1 MKVKINAKKF
11 TVDDRTRE
19 YINKKLAKLDK
30 FFPTDTEAT
39 VSLFGRRGEERVE
52 LTIQKN
58 GTLFRAEVAD
68 NEYESALIKAVEI
81 IERQIRKNRTRLEKK
96 IHLPKETFAEMDVSA
111 DTEDEITVS
120 KVKKFEILP
129 MTVEEAILQMN
140 LLSHEFYLFRNAE
153 SGVLNVVYKRKEN
166 DYGVIE
172 PVE

>member
-1 MKVKINAKKF
+1 MKIKINAKKF

-19 YINKKLAKLDK
+19 FIDKKLAKLDK
-30 FFPTDTEAT
+30 FFPTDTEAI

-58 GTLFRAEVAD
+58 GTIFRAEVAE
-68 NEYESALIKAVEI
+68 NEYEAALIKAI
-81 IERQIRKNRTRLEKK
+81 DRIERQIRKNRTRLEKK
-96 IHLPKETFAEMDVSA
+96 IHSPKDTFVETEPLEA
-111 DTEDEITVS
+111 EDEI
-120 KVKKFEILP
+120 KVTKTKKFEIVP

-153 SGVLNVVYKRKEN
+153 SGMLNVVYKRKEN

-172 PVE
+172 PIE

>member
-1 MKVKINAKKF
+1 MKIKINAKKF

-19 YINKKLAKLDK
+19 YIDKKLAKLDK

-58 GTLFRAEVAD
+58 GTIFRAEVAD
-68 NEYESALIKAVEI
+68 NEYETALIKAVEI

-96 IHLPKETFAEMDVSA
+96 IHLPKETFVEADIAEV
-111 DTEDEITVS
+111 EDEI
-120 KVKKFEILP
+120 KVTKTKKFEIVP

-153 SGVLNVVYKRKEN
+153 SGMLNVVYKRKEN

-172 PVE
+172 PIE

>member
-1 MKVKINAKKF
+1 MKIKINAKKF

-19 YINKKLAKLDK
+19 FIDKKLAKLDK

-58 GTLFRAEVAD
+58 GTIFRAEVAE
-68 NEYESALIKAVEI
+68 NEYETALIKAI
-81 IERQIRKNRTRLEKK
+81 DRIERQIRKNRTRLEKK
-96 IHLPKETFAEMDVSA
+96 IHIPKETFVEEDVNES
-111 DTEDEITVS
+111 EDEI
-120 KVKKFEILP
+120 KVTKTKKFEIVP

-153 SGVLNVVYKRKEN
+153 SGMLNVVYKRKEN

-172 PVE
+172 PIE

>member
-1 MKVKINAKKF
+1 MKIKINAKKF

-19 YINKKLAKLDK
+19 FIDKKLAKLDK

-58 GTLFRAEVAD
+58 GTIFRAEVAD
-68 NEYESALIKAVEI
+68 NEYETALIKAVEI

-96 IHLPKETFAEMDVSA
+96 IHLPKETFVEADIAEV
-111 DTEDEITVS
+111 EDEI
-120 KVKKFEILP
+120 KVTKTKKFEIVP

-153 SGVLNVVYKRKEN
+153 SGMLNVVYKRKEN

-172 PVE
+172 PIE

>member
-1 MKVKINAKKF
+1 MKVKINARKF

-58 GTLFRAEVAD
+58 GTIFRAEVAE
-68 NEYESALIKAVEI
+68 NEYETALIKAIER

-96 IHLPKETFAEMDVSA
+96 IHIPKETFVEADIAEV
-111 DTEDEITVS
+111 EDEI
-120 KVKKFEILP
+120 KVTKTKKFEIVP

-153 SGVLNVVYKRKEN
+153 SGMLNVVYKRKEN

-172 PVE
+172 PIE

>member
-1 MKVKINAKKF
+1 MKVKINARKF

-19 YINKKLAKLDK
+19 YIDKKLAKLDK

-39 VSLFGRRGEERVE
+39 VSLFGRKGEERVE

-58 GTLFRAEVAD
+58 GTIFRAEVSD

-96 IHLPKETFAEMDVSA
+96 IHLPKETFVDA
-111 DTEDEITVS
+111 DITDAEDEITVT

-140 LLSHEFYLFRNAE
+140 LLSHDFYLFRNAE
-153 SGVLNVVYKRKEN
+153 SGMLNVVYKRKEN

>member
-1 MKVKINAKKF
+1 MKIKINAKKF

-19 YINKKLAKLDK
+19 YIGKKLAKLDK

-39 VSLFGRRGEERVE
+39 VSLFGKRGEERVE

-58 GTLFRAEVAD
+58 GTIFRAEVAE
-68 NEYESALIKAVEI
+68 NEYETALIKAI
-81 IERQIRKNRTRLEKK
+81 DRIERQIRKNRTRLEKK
-96 IHLPKETFAEMDVSA
+96 IHIPKDTFVEAEPFEA
-111 DTEDEITVS
+111 EDEI
-120 KVKKFEILP
+120 KVTKTKKFEIVP

-153 SGVLNVVYKRKEN
+153 SGMLNVVYKRKEN

-172 PVE
+172 PIE

>member
-1 MKVKINAKKF
+1 MKIKINAKKF

-19 YINKKLAKLDK
+19 FIDKKFAKLDK

-39 VSLFGRRGEERVE
+39 VSLFGKRGEERVE

-58 GTLFRAEVAD
+58 GTLFRAEVAE
-68 NEYESALIKAVEI
+68 NEYESALIKAI
-81 IERQIRKNRTRLEKK
+81 DRIERQIRKNRTRLEKR
-96 IHLPKETFAEMDVSA
+96 IHIPKDTFVESEPLEA
-111 DTEDEITVS
+111 EDEI
-120 KVKKFEILP
+120 KVTKTKKFEIVP

-153 SGVLNVVYKRKEN
+153 SGMLNVVYKRKEN

-172 PVE
+172 PIE

>member
-1 MKVKINAKKF
+1 MKIKINAKKF

-19 YINKKLAKLDK
+19 YIDKKLAKLDK

-58 GTLFRAEVAD
+58 GTIFRAEVAD
-68 NEYESALIKAVEI
+68 NEYETALIKAVEI

-96 IHLPKETFAEMDVSA
+96 IHLPKETFVEAELA
-111 DTEDEITVS
+111 ETEDEI
-120 KVKKFEILP
+120 KVTKTKKFEIVP

-153 SGVLNVVYKRKEN
+153 SGMLNVVYKRKEN

-172 PVE
+172 PIE

>member
-1 MKVKINAKKF
+1 MKIKINAKKF

-19 YINKKLAKLDK
+19 YIDKKLAKLDK

-58 GTLFRAEVAD
+58 GTIFRAEVAE
-68 NEYESALIKAVEI
+68 NEYETALIKAI
-81 IERQIRKNRTRLEKK
+81 DRIERQIRKNRTRLEKK
-96 IHLPKETFAEMDVSA
+96 IHIPKDTFVEAEPFEA
-111 DTEDEITVS
+111 EDEI
-120 KVKKFEILP
+120 KVTKTKKFEIVP

-153 SGVLNVVYKRKEN
+153 SGMLNVVYKRKEN

-172 PVE
+172 PIE

>member
-1 MKVKINAKKF
+1 MKIKINAKKF

-19 YINKKLAKLDK
+19 YIDKKLAQLDK

-39 VSLFGRRGEERVE
+39 VSLFGKRGEERVE

-58 GTLFRAEVAD
+58 GTIFRAEVAE
-68 NEYESALIKAVEI
+68 NEYETALIKAI
-81 IERQIRKNRTRLEKK
+81 DRIERQIRKNRTRLEKK
-96 IHLPKETFAEMDVSA
+96 IHIPKDTFVEAEPIEA
-111 DTEDEITVS
+111 EDEI
-120 KVKKFEILP
+120 KVTKTKKFEIVP

-153 SGVLNVVYKRKEN
+153 SGMLNVVYKRKEN

-172 PVE
+172 PIE

>member
-1 MKVKINAKKF
+1 MKIKINAKKF

-19 YINKKLAKLDK
+19 FIDKKLAKLDK

-39 VSLFGRRGEERVE
+39 VSLFGKRGEERVE

-58 GTLFRAEVAD
+58 GTIFRAEVAE
-68 NEYESALIKAVEI
+68 NEYETALIKAIER

-96 IHLPKETFAEMDVSA
+96 IHIPKETFVEADIAEV
-111 DTEDEITVS
+111 EDEI
-120 KVKKFEILP
+120 KVTKTKKFEIVP

-153 SGVLNVVYKRKEN
+153 SGMLNVVYKRKEN

-172 PVE
+172 PIE

>member
-1 MKVKINAKKF
+1 MKIKINAKKF

-19 YINKKLAKLDK
+19 YIDKKLAKLDK

-58 GTLFRAEVAD
+58 GTIFRAEVAD
-68 NEYESALIKAVEI
+68 NEYETALIKAVEI

-96 IHLPKETFAEMDVSA
+96 IHLPKETFVEADLAE
-111 DTEDEITVS
+111 TEDEI
-120 KVKKFEILP
+120 KVTKTKKFEIVP

-153 SGVLNVVYKRKEN
+153 SGMLNVVYKRKEN

-172 PVE
+172 PIE

>member
-1 MKVKINAKKF
+1 MKAKINARKF
-11 TVDDRTRE
+11 TVDDKTRE

-39 VSLFGRRGEERVE
+39 VSLFGRKGEERVE

-58 GTLFRAEVAD
+58 GTIFRAEVSD
-68 NEYESALIKAVEI
+68 TEYESAMIKAVEI

-96 IHLPKETFAEMDVSA
+96 IHLPKETFVDADVT
-111 DTEDEITVS
+111 DTEDEITVT

-153 SGVLNVVYKRKEN
+153 SGMLNVVYKRKEN

-172 PVE
+172 PIE

>member
-1 MKVKINAKKF
+1 MKIKINAKKF

-19 YINKKLAKLDK
+19 FIDKKLAKLDK

-58 GTLFRAEVAD
+58 GTIFRAEVAE
-68 NEYESALIKAVEI
+68 NEYETALIKAIER

-96 IHLPKETFAEMDVSA
+96 IHIPKETFVEADIAEV
-111 DTEDEITVS
+111 EDEI
-120 KVKKFEILP
+120 KVTKTKKFEIVP

-153 SGVLNVVYKRKEN
+153 SGMLNVVYKRKEN

-172 PVE
+172 PIE

>member
-1 MKVKINAKKF
+1 MKAKINARKF
-11 TVDDRTRE
+11 TVDDKTRE

-30 FFPTDTEAT
+30 FFPTDTEAN
-39 VSLFGRRGEERVE
+39 VSLFGKKGVERVE

-58 GTLFRAEVAD
+58 GTIFRAEVSD

-96 IHLPKETFAEMDVSA
+96 IHLPKETFVDADVT
-111 DTEDEITVS
+111 DTEDEITVT

-153 SGVLNVVYKRKEN
+153 SGMLNVVYKRKEN

-172 PVE
+172 PIE

>member
-1 MKVKINAKKF
+1 MKIKINAKKF

-19 YINKKLAKLDK
+19 FIDKKLAKLDK

-58 GTLFRAEVAD
+58 GTIFRAEVAD
-68 NEYESALIKAVEI
+68 NEYETALIKAIER

-96 IHLPKETFAEMDVSA
+96 IHIPKETFVEADIAEV
-111 DTEDEITVS
+111 EDEI
-120 KVKKFEILP
+120 KVTKTKKFEIVP

-153 SGVLNVVYKRKEN
+153 SGMLNVVYKRKEN

-172 PVE
+172 PIE

>member
-1 MKVKINAKKF
+1 MKIKINAKKF

-19 YINKKLAKLDK
+19 YIDKKLAKLDK

-39 VSLFGRRGEERVE
+39 VSLFGKRGEERVE

-58 GTLFRAEVAD
+58 GTIFRAEVAE
-68 NEYESALIKAVEI
+68 NEYETALIKAI
-81 IERQIRKNRTRLEKK
+81 DRIERQIRKNRTRLEKK
-96 IHLPKETFAEMDVSA
+96 IHIPKDTFVEAEPFEA
-111 DTEDEITVS
+111 EDEI
-120 KVKKFEILP
+120 KVTKTKKFEIVP

-153 SGVLNVVYKRKEN
+153 SGMLNVVYKRKEN

-172 PVE
+172 PIE

>member
-1 MKVKINAKKF
+1 MKIKINAKKF

-19 YINKKLAKLDK
+19 FIDKKLAKLDK

-58 GTLFRAEVAD
+58 GTFFRAEVAE
-68 NEYESALIKAVEI
+68 NEYETALIKAI
-81 IERQIRKNRTRLEKK
+81 DRIERQIRKNRTRLEKK
-96 IHLPKETFAEMDVSA
+96 IHIPKDTFAETETFEA
-111 DTEDEITVS
+111 EDEI
-120 KVKKFEILP
+120 KVTKTKKFEIVP

-153 SGVLNVVYKRKEN
+153 SGMLNVVYKRKEN

-172 PVE
+172 PIE

>member
-1 MKVKINAKKF
+1 MKIKINAKKF

-19 YINKKLAKLDK
+19 FIDKKLAKLDK

-58 GTLFRAEVAD
+58 GTIFRAEVAE
-68 NEYESALIKAVEI
+68 NEYESALIKAI
-81 IERQIRKNRTRLEKK
+81 DRIERQIRKNRTRLEKK
-96 IHLPKETFAEMDVSA
+96 IHIPKDTFVEAEPLEA
-111 DTEDEITVS
+111 EDEI
-120 KVKKFEILP
+120 KVTKTKKFEIVP

-153 SGVLNVVYKRKEN
+153 SGMLNVVYKRKEN

-172 PVE
+172 PIE

>member
-1 MKVKINAKKF
+1 MKIKINAKKF

-19 YINKKLAKLDK
+19 FIDKKLAKLDK

-39 VSLFGRRGEERVE
+39 VSLFGKRGEERVE

-58 GTLFRAEVAD
+58 GTLFRAEVAE
-68 NEYESALIKAVEI
+68 NEYESALIKAI
-81 IERQIRKNRTRLEKK
+81 DRIERQIRKNRTRLEKK
-96 IHLPKETFAEMDVSA
+96 IHIPKDTFVEAEPLEA
-111 DTEDEITVS
+111 EDEI
-120 KVKKFEILP
+120 KVIKTKKFEIVP

-153 SGVLNVVYKRKEN
+153 SGMLNVVYKRKEN

-172 PVE
+172 PIE

>member
-1 MKVKINAKKF
+1 MKIKINAKKF

-19 YINKKLAKLDK
+19 FIDKKLAKLDK

-58 GTLFRAEVAD
+58 GTIFRAEVAE
-68 NEYESALIKAVEI
+68 NEYESALIKAI
-81 IERQIRKNRTRLEKK
+81 DRIERQIRKHRTRLEKK
-96 IHLPKETFAEMDVSA
+96 IHIPKDTFVEADIAEV
-111 DTEDEITVS
+111 EDEI
-120 KVKKFEILP
+120 KVTKTKKFEIVP

-153 SGVLNVVYKRKEN
+153 SGMLNVVYKRKEN

-172 PVE
+172 PIE

>member
-1 MKVKINAKKF
+1 MKIKINAKKF

-58 GTLFRAEVAD
+58 GTIFRAEVAE
-68 NEYESALIKAVEI
+68 NEYETALIKAIER

-96 IHLPKETFAEMDVSA
+96 IHIPKETFVEADIAEV
-111 DTEDEITVS
+111 EDEI
-120 KVKKFEILP
+120 KVTKTKKFEIVP

-153 SGVLNVVYKRKEN
+153 SGMLNVVYKRKEN

-172 PVE
+172 PIE